1 MLDRELGR
9 ANNLFTAYE
18 FEALAKVDRGS
29 FCHLCDFH
37 LPIWIHNISAEF
49 GKLYD
54 HHFGGFPVFWN
65 FAADLHESSC
75 FLGFLL
81 VKRLHGVSISME
93 FPVGNIC
100 LQLRLPT
107 DSLNALRSLR
117 HDPGL
122 STWLWYVWSFAI
134 NVEKKNMDGLL
145 SQCTDDTKMVSP
157 MNMIRRES
165 DYKKP
170 KPTN

>member
-37 LPIWIHNISAEF
+37 LPIWIQNISAEF

-65 FAADLHESSC
+65 FAAE
-75 FLGFLL
+75 
-81 VKRLHGVSISME
+81 
-93 FPVGNIC
+93 
-100 LQLRLPT
+100 
-107 DSLNALRSLR
+107 
-117 HDPGL
+117 
-122 STWLWYVWSFAI
+122 
-134 NVEKKNMDGLL
+134 
-145 SQCTDDTKMVSP
+145 
-157 MNMIRRES
+157 
-165 DYKKP
+165 
-170 KPTN
+170 